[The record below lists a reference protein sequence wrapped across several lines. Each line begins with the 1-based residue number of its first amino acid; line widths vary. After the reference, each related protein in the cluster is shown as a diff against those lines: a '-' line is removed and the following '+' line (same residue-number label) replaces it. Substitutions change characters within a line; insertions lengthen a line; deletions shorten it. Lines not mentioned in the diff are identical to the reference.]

1 MTDRTQA
8 MTTSATRTPWW
19 TDIEGRGDQ
28 AHNVICAQLGAH
40 GTQVVV
46 DDLNAGYLLDP
57 DERYANAALIVEA
70 VNSYASLKAR
80 IAELEENERAYEAT
94 IGKKTFQEVADRIR
108 ELEGDLRRSREKLIN
123 MAADCHRSK
132 WQFDLN
138 EDYRPTAGAARDL
151 ILKAFR
157 ELHRIGDVAIKAY
170 SDLHPKDPAP

>member
-8 MTTSATRTPWW
+8 MTVTHTPTPWSSSN
-19 TDIEGRGDQ
+19 Q
-28 AHNVICAQLGAH
+28 
-40 GTQVVV
+40 
-46 DDLNAGYLLDP
+46 YLYASDRTLPIASGQQDWATNP
-57 DERYANAALIVEA
+57 GGPNYLEAIANAAFIVEA
-70 VNSYASLKAR
+70 VNSFASLKDR
-80 IAELEENERAYEAT
+80 IAELEKNEKAYEEI

-170 SDLHPKDPAP
+170 SGLHPKDPAP

>member
-8 MTTSATRTPWW
+8 NSATHTPTPWRFDHDW
-19 TDIEGRGDQ
+19 HRLPTIF
-28 AHNVICAQLGAH
+28 GA
-40 GTQVVV
+40 
-46 DDLNAGYLLDP
+46 DGYKLAIVEKDRLD
-57 DERYANAALIVEA
+57 EAKANAALIIEA
-70 VNSYASLKAR
+70 VNNYASLKDR
-80 IAELEENERAYEAT
+80 IAELEKNEKAYEEI